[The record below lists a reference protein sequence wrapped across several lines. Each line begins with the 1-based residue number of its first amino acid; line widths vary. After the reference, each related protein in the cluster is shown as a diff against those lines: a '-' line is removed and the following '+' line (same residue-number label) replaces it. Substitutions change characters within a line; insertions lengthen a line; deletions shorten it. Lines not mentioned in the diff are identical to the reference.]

1 MALGY
6 TLSPIYFISILRF
19 SIQRELWD
27 NDMEL
32 PVATNLLWSFVKASQ
47 NCMLPV
53 AGVYVRQ
60 FLEFQFISYFSLI
73 QFSSVQSLRHVRLC
87 DPINHSTPG
96 LPVCHQLPE
105 FTQTYV
111 HWVGDVIQ
119 PSHPAVLLLSV
130 GDDQRG
136 GGGMPSLRK
145 MQLGWWLGT
154 SQKGMSLSQL
164 TLGCSKVTW
173 VCRGFLNQVTSSTP
187 FGLTTSEDMWRE
199 RNNSQFHSCLE
210 HKRQTKR
217 K

>member
-1 MALGY
+1 MGYSPQSCKELDQSHALNHSNIKVLFILPLVVAILCCRMSVARMALGY

-19 SIQRELWD
+19 SIQRELRD

-87 DPINHSTPG
+87 NPINHSTPG

-111 HWVGDVIQ
+111 H
-119 PSHPAVLLLSV
+119 
-130 GDDQRG
+130 
-136 GGGMPSLRK
+136 
-145 MQLGWWLGT
+145 
-154 SQKGMSLSQL
+154 
-164 TLGCSKVTW
+164 
-173 VCRGFLNQVTSSTP
+173 
-187 FGLTTSEDMWRE
+187 
-199 RNNSQFHSCLE
+199 
-210 HKRQTKR
+210 
-217 K
+217 